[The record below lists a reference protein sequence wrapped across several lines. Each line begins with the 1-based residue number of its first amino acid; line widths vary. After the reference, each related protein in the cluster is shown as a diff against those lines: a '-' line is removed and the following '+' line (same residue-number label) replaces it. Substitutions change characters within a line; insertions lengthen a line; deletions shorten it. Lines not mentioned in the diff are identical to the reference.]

1 MISLA
6 INLIILFLKN
16 VFMVIYIFHEKCI
29 IDMKEIHNMDNTN
42 LPSIN
47 IDPSNPKLSP
57 AQQYSVELQEDL
69 KLNLAN
75 LREKS
80 LTTSSMKA
88 KWIGYLAKEKEAII
102 KLNNL
107 RSEHQKKI
115 IAASRG
121 VNAFDKLKNANT
133 EDDTIKKL
141 DAIKKQVEAS
151 IEIINHAI
159 TALTEFG
166 YNIKNAIEVIKLNG

>member
-1 MISLA
+1 
-6 INLIILFLKN
+6 
-16 VFMVIYIFHEKCI
+16 
-29 IDMKEIHNMDNTN
+29 MKENHMDNTN

-47 IDPSNPKLSP
+47 IDLTPSVNPSNPKLSP

-107 RSEHQKKI
+107 RAEHQKKI
-115 IAASRG
+115 MASARG

-141 DAIKKQVEAS
+141 DVIKKQVEAS

>member
-6 INLIILFLKN
+6 INLIIRFLKN
-16 VFMVIYIFHEKCI
+16 VFKDIYIFHEKCI
-29 IDMKEIHNMDNTN
+29 INMKENHMDNTN

-107 RSEHQKKI
+107 RAEHQKKI

-141 DAIKKQVEAS
+141 DVIKKQVEAS

>member
-16 VFMVIYIFHEKCI
+16 VFWIIYIFHEKCI
-29 IDMKEIHNMDNTN
+29 IDMKENHMDNTN

-115 IAASRG
+115 MAASRG

-133 EDDTIKKL
+133 EDDTIKKI
-141 DAIKKQVEAS
+141 DTIKKQVEAS

>member
-1 MISLA
+1 MRFG
-6 INLIILFLKN
+6 LFT
-16 VFMVIYIFHEKCI
+16 VFFIFCI
-29 IDMKEIHNMDNTN
+29 INMKGIHMNNTD

-107 RSEHQKKI
+107 RAEHQKKI

-141 DAIKKQVEAS
+141 DAIKK
-151 IEIINHAI
+151 
-159 TALTEFG
+159 
-166 YNIKNAIEVIKLNG
+166 

>member
-1 MISLA
+1 M
-6 INLIILFLKN
+6 
-16 VFMVIYIFHEKCI
+16 
-29 IDMKEIHNMDNTN
+29 DMKENHMDNTD
-42 LPSIN
+42 LPNIN

-57 AQQYSVELQEDL
+57 AQQYSAELQEDL
-69 KLNLAN
+69 KLNLGN

-102 KLNNL
+102 KLNTL
-107 RSEHQKKI
+107 RSEYQKKI
-115 IAASRG
+115 MASAKG
-121 VNAFDKLKNANT
+121 ANAFDKLKNANT

-141 DAIKKQVEAS
+141 DATKKQVEAS
-151 IEIINHAI
+151 LEIISHAI
-159 TALTEFG
+159 TALSEFG